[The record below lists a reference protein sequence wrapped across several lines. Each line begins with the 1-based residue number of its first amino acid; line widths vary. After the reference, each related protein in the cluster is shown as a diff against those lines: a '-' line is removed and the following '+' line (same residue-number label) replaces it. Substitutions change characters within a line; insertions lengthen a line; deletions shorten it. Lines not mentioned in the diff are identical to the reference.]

1 MAIKKTT
8 PLSGLQSS
16 MFDQNAMGENAA
28 TYGRAMQTDDQYY
41 RDAMAHADP
50 GVDTAAVIQQQ
61 GGAMMEPPGMKVFL
75 QALHEKNAAVTPKS
89 GFVGSHGDYPLESE
103 FRSTFDPTFQ
113 TSAVDPASAL
123 AGLSQKR
130 KK

>member
-1 MAIKKTT
+1 MVTKKT
-8 PLSGLQSS
+8 PLSGLQSAA
-16 MFDQNAMGENAA
+16 FDPNGMGENAA
-28 TYGRAMQTDDQYY
+28 TYARAQQNDDQYY

-89 GFVGSHGDYPLESE
+89 GFVGSGGSYPLESE
-103 FRSTFDPTFQ
+103 YRSTYDPSFQ